1 MDRELQS
8 AYGVRPYRP
17 RYWVSFS
24 PEPSENVIAPR
35 PLIVALEPEVRGTWR
50 VRVQFQGEDVY
61 LTNGM
66 EYPEALESLL
76 AAFEWMNQEKPQQ
89 LHA

>member
-8 AYGVRPYRP
+8 AHGVRPYRP

-24 PEPSENVIAPR
+24 PDPREHVIAPQ

-76 AAFEWMNQEKPQQ
+76 AAFEWMNQEKPQR

>member
-1 MDRELQS
+1 MDQELQS
-8 AYGVRPYRP
+8 AHGLHSYRP
-17 RYWVSFS
+17 RYWVAFNPDPGQS
-24 PEPSENVIAPR
+24 VITPQ
-35 PLIVALEPEVRGTWR
+35 PLFVALEPEVRGTWR

-66 EYPEALESLL
+66 DYPDALESLL